1 MPVDLL
7 RFLTY
12 ILTSIAVPLASN
24 QEANIA
30 KKFVHP
36 KGTAR
41 WCSNFRAKY
50 DGLEIIFP
58 NPEEKIK
65 KWIWTYIYVCTYKWY
80 ILSSRCGGKG
90 YINAAI
96 TAVSTFWISKQM
108 QEKFVSVKL

>member
-36 KGTAR
+36 KGTTR

-58 NPEEKIK
+58 NAEAKIK
-65 KWIWTYIYVCTYKWY
+65 KNGFGHTFTYVRTSGTYSVVDVVVK
-80 ILSSRCGGKG
+80 
-90 YINAAI
+90 
-96 TAVSTFWISKQM
+96 AV
-108 QEKFVSVKL
+108 